1 MSLRMTKRSTMD
13 LRSFFFLLLIL
24 PAFPLSA
31 ATTAAC
37 VGDCL
42 HVPAIDLSAASL
54 SQGLTR
60 ISAQA
65 RVLDQNGNASSARG
79 AVVHGVWTRPNG
91 STFDQ
96 YAVVGNR
103 LRVEFRLHTVGEY
116 GEYRFSIVD
125 VNKAGY
131 GFDTSAGGA
140 LETSLALVNPDN
152 NLPTAAPNADI
163 TGGGAPLTVNLSGSS
178 SNDPDGAIV
187 AYHWDF
193 GDGSSAD
200 AADAAHT
207 YTTPGIYDAVLTV
220 TDDQGGSASQR
231 IEITVSS
238 QDTPCT
244 SRCLHVDRIS
254 MSAYRPLWGLNSSR
268 VTAMVRV
275 KDEINRTLKGV
286 TVHCIWTMP
295 DGSEVE
301 QSHYIDPSSWK
312 WFADLRV
319 PAIMTGHY
327 QLRITNIVADGY
339 SFDAESSAI
348 LSVGITVS
356 P

>member
-1 MSLRMTKRSTMD
+1 MTLRMTKRLAMD
-13 LRSFFFLLLIL
+13 LRSFFLLFLIL
-24 PAFPLSA
+24 PAFPVSA
-31 ATTAAC
+31 ATTAC

-42 HVPAIDLSAASL
+42 HIPAIELSAASL

-65 RVLDQNGNASSARG
+65 QVLDQNGNASSARG

-131 GFDTSAGGA
+131 GFDTNAGGTLEASFA
-140 LETSLALVNPDN
+140 LINPDN
-152 NLPTAAPNADI
+152 ILPTAVPNADT

-220 TDDQGGSASQR
+220 TDDQGGSTSQR
-231 IEITVSS
+231 IAITVSS

-244 SRCLHVDRIS
+244 SRCLHVDRIL
-254 MSAYRPLWGLNSSR
+254 MRAYRPLWGLNSSR
-268 VTAMVRV
+268 VTAMVWI
-275 KDEINRTLKGV
+275 KDEINRTLKDV

-301 QSHYIDPSSWK
+301 QSRHIDPNSWK
-312 WFADLRV
+312 WFADMRV
-319 PAIMTGHY
+319 PAIQTGNY

-348 LSVGITVS
+348 LSVNITVS